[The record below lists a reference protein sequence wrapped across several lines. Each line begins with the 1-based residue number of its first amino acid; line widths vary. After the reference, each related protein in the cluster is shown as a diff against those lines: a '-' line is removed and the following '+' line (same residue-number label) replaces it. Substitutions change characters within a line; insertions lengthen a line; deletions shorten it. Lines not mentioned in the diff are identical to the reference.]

1 MMIPRS
7 SSSTTAS
14 SKVRSS
20 REFCQERLCC
30 PQDRTEADFR
40 CDKCGTLQCKD
51 CEKTIHHNS
60 KFVCHERQ
68 PLAPPP
74 SSKLCASSFCD
85 NKNYADVRCEDCQL
99 NLCYQCNEAL
109 HRSNSRRCSHRRL
122 RFRDYEKKA
131 QQPTLVSL
139 VHPTPNTSSLPQ
151 CSDQSQP
158 ATLLLQTTS
167 NNNNS
172 TISNT
177 ASAATVFT
185 CNPIIKPLSPIGDND
200 DSLTY
205 VTLPQEL
212 AQTLP
217 ETEMSFS
224 SAHSD
229 SSIQSI
235 PDVCINEKDMATTS
249 KEVDKKLPQTGST
262 AQNKNKVSYDECVCF
277 KLVDEEEKLLIES
290 EEDLL
295 KRLGCNVNCLV
306 KVISI
311 FGNTGDGKSHTLNHT
326 FFHGKEVFPTSTSQ
340 DSCTIGVW
348 AAYDPI
354 NKAVIIDTEGML
366 GVTKNQNQRTRLLLK
381 VLAVSDI
388 VIYRTRAERLHN
400 DLFYFLGDAS
410 NAYGKHFA
418 EELKAANKRCNLNL
432 SLSTMGPSVIIFHET
447 MHTKVLRTD
456 GNPIE
461 MALRERFKKLDCS
474 FESFSDLKYVGI
486 QTQVPPTDFGVLRRV
501 VQEQLNNRS
510 IRSPRKPEIIFKVL
524 KVLNGKFS
532 GEIEKPDA
540 LTFPDQYFTCTSKC
554 LSCSTRCIRSMNHE
568 LDHLPHETEKGRNCQ
583 YQHQYENK
591 VYLCKQCYFKSGK
604 NIVVVP
610 KTSAS
615 SDNAWLGFAKY
626 VWSGYVLECPNCGI
640 IYRSHEYWYGNQD
653 IEQVVQ
659 VMVSHIW
666 PGDQR
671 NMQGAHNAARKLLDG
686 LHYVAD
692 TVTSVGAKPTKV
704 LADWMTDQIAPSYWI
719 PNALIAHC
727 TNCEKL
733 FEGNEQKHHCRAC
746 GKGFCDSCSSHKD
759 PVPERGWGDTLVRTC
774 DKCHLERNNV
784 TNHKPSTSPSHSTP
798 VTARKVGE
806 VLGSTIGAVASIV
819 DYPLGI
825 IKDSV
830 RPAYWI
836 PDETVTQCAVCNT
849 EFGPKVSKHHC
860 RDCGKVVCHKC
871 SPNKYSVP
879 HRGWDYPVRV
889 CQSCE
894 GNSSANLC

>member
-1 MMIPRS
+1 M
-7 SSSTTAS
+7 
-14 SKVRSS
+14 
-20 REFCQERLCC
+20 
-30 PQDRTEADFR
+30 
-40 CDKCGTLQCKD
+40 
-51 CEKTIHHNS
+51 
-60 KFVCHERQ
+60 
-68 PLAPPP
+68 PPP
-74 SSKLCASSFCD
+74 SSKLCGNTSCPGQ
-85 NKNYADVRCEDCQL
+85 NYADVHCDDCKL
-99 NLCYQCNEAL
+99 NLCNQCNETL
-109 HRSNSRRCSHRRL
+109 HRTLNINNLSSLSSNNNNISNISGPSVGSNSNRRL
-122 RFRDYEKKA
+122 GAGGPQVQQHKRIRFRDYERRL
-131 QQPTLVSL
+131 QQQQQQLQVLSLTTLDQS
-139 VHPTPNTSSLPQ
+139 PNKTKQDITGELPQ
-151 CSDQSQP
+151 HSGSSQP
-158 ATLLLQTTS
+158 ATLLLKPQTT
-167 NNNNS
+167 
-172 TISNT
+172 TITGPSSRCSGNIKRP
-177 ASAATVFT
+177 SHQV
-185 CNPIIKPLSPIGDND
+185 IKPLSPLGDND

-205 VTLPQEL
+205 VSLPQESL
-212 AQTLP
+212 SFQTAHEAGP
-217 ETEMSFS
+217 EDPMTNNPEMSFS

-229 SSIQSI
+229 SSIHSI
-235 PDVCINEKDMATTS
+235 PDVCLTELGGDPNKLGLNSDNHKKI
-249 KEVDKKLPQTGST
+249 VDPQEST
-262 AQNKNKVSYDECVCF
+262 CF
-277 KLVDEEEKLLIES
+277 KLVDEDENLLVDH

-295 KRLGCNVNCLV
+295 KKLGCSSSSSNSLV
-306 KVISI
+306 KVVSI

-326 FFHGKEVFPTSTSQ
+326 FFNGKEVFPTSTSQ
-340 DSCTIGVW
+340 DSCTIGIW
-348 AAYDPI
+348 AAYDQN
-354 NKAVIIDTEGML
+354 NKAIIIDTEGML

-410 NAYGKHFA
+410 NAYVKHFS

-432 SLSTMGPSVIIFHET
+432 SLSTMGPIVIIFHET
-447 MHTKVLRTD
+447 MHTKVLHTD
-456 GNPIE
+456 GDPVEI
-461 MALRERFKKLDCS
+461 ALRERFKKLECS
-474 FESFSDLKYVGI
+474 FEGFSDLKYVGV
-486 QTQVPPTDFGVLRRV
+486 QTQLPPTDFRVLRKV

-532 GEIEKPDA
+532 GKIEKPDA
-540 LTFPDQYFTCTSKC
+540 ITFPDQYFTCTAKC
-554 LSCSTRCIRSMNHE
+554 LSCNARCIRSMNHHI
-568 LDHLPHETEKGRNCQ
+568 DHIQHEPEKGKNCQ
-583 YQHQYENK
+583 FQHQYENK

-604 NIVVVP
+604 NIIVVP

-615 SDNAWLGFAKY
+615 SDSTWLGFAKY

-666 PGDQR
+666 PGDQH
-671 NMQGAHNAARKLLDG
+671 NLQGSHNAARKLLDS

-746 GKGFCDSCSSHKD
+746 GQGFCDSCSSNKD

-774 DKCHLERNNV
+774 DKCHGARSKATTGPV
-784 TNHKPSTSPSHSTP
+784 TPTSTTQSTP

-806 VLGSTIGAVASIV
+806 VLGSTIGAMASIV

-836 PDETVTQCAVCNT
+836 PDENVTNCAVCNV
-849 EFGPKVSKHHC
+849 EFCPKISKHHC
-860 RDCGKVVCHKC
+860 RDCGKVVCDKC
-871 SPNKYSVP
+871 STGKRTVP
-879 HRGWDYPVRV
+879 LRGWDYPVRV
-889 CQSCE
+889 CDTCNDNNTHPAS
-894 GNSSANLC
+894 L